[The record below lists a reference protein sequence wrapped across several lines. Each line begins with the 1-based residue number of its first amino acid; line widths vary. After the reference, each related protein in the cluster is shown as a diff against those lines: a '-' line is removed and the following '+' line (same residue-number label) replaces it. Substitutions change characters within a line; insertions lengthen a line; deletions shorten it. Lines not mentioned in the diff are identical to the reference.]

1 MIFPDTLP
9 DGSGNRP
16 TYKEVQ
22 RMANVEVQ
30 KLAKNA
36 YFGGM
41 LTGSE
46 ICNQV
51 ELGNIRIS
59 GFDKSKINPNSYN
72 LTLNN
77 TLLTY
82 KDEVIDF
89 KKNNPTKRIIIP
101 KEGLVL
107 RPNTLYL
114 GKTNERCFTNK
125 FIPMLNG
132 RSSIGRLGICIH
144 ITAGFGD
151 IGFDGTWTLEITA
164 AHPVRIYP
172 DIEICQICY
181 FAPCG
186 ETEIQYDGRYQNQ
199 EDVTASRSNLD
210 KKIYIHSNIKER

>member
-1 MIFPDTLP
+1 MQFPDQL
-9 DGSGNRP
+9 
-16 TYKEVQ
+16 Q
-22 RMANVEVQ
+22 VE
-30 KLAKNA
+30 KSPIYTPKNFKSSSICGA
-36 YFGGM
+36 M

-46 ICNQV
+46 ILNQV
-51 ELGNIRIS
+51 QKGTIRIS
-59 GFDKSKINPNSYN
+59 NFDTSKINPNSYN

-77 TLLTY
+77 TLLIY

-89 KKNNPTKRIIIP
+89 KKENPTKRIIIP

-114 GKTNERCFTNK
+114 GKTNERCFTDR

-132 RSSIGRLGICIH
+132 RSSTGRLGICIH

-172 DIEICQICY
+172 NIEICQVSY
-181 FAPCG
+181 FTPYG
-186 ETEIQYDGRYQNQ
+186 DTDIQYNGRYQNQ
-199 EDVTASRSNLD
+199 EDVTASRSSLN
-210 KKIYIHSNIKER
+210 KKIYIDSQVKEN

>member
-1 MIFPDTLP
+1 MIFPELP
-9 DGSGNRP
+9 AENSLEKDNYNGYF
-16 TYKEVQ
+16 TYEKNESEV
-22 RMANVEVQ
+22 RGA
-30 KLAKNA
+30 
-36 YFGGM
+36 M

-46 ICNQV
+46 IYKQV
-51 ELGNIRIS
+51 QKGTIKIS
-59 GFDKSKINPNSYN
+59 NFDPSKINPNSYN

-77 TLLTY
+77 TLLIY

-114 GKTNERCFTNK
+114 GKTNERCFTDRY
-125 FIPMLNG
+125 IPMLNG

-172 DIEICQICY
+172 DIEICQVSY
-181 FAPCG
+181 FTPCG
-186 ETEIQYDGRYQNQ
+186 NIDIKYDGRYQNQ
-199 EDVTASRSNLD
+199 EDVTASRSSLD
-210 KKIYIHSNIKER
+210 KKVYL